1 MWGPLLMFRRR
12 FGREGVLRY
21 LVLWIISEKP
31 RNGAEIMDEIE
42 RRSWGWWRP
51 SPGSI
56 YPLLAKMESEGLV
69 IRKEDGRYEL
79 TEKGKSEI
87 EYIFPLKTPRSIED
101 MINEIEG
108 YVNYLEDMGK
118 ERLAEYRQRLEKIK
132 SKLEKLI

>member
-1 MWGPLLMFRRR
+1 MWEPLLMFRRR

-21 LVLWIISEKP
+21 IVLWIISEKP

-79 TEKGKSEI
+79 TEKGKNEI
-87 EYIFPLKTPRSIED
+87 EYIFPFKTPRNIEE